1 MPKYVLVHD
10 TLPGQP
16 IERDVIGP
24 DVEPP
29 VGTSRDDDE
38 STPEQPAEPV
48 NPGPPKRLTL
58 TKEK

>member
-24 DVEPP
+24 DVLAAGWH
-29 VGTSRDDDE
+29 VSDDDT
-38 STPEQPAEPV
+38 SAPEQPAEPV

-58 TKEK
+58 KKEN